1 MGIPVKNLEIFEELQ
16 QDELDMVSNYA
27 KSLIRNRVPH
37 TTSYYKFQEA
47 RKRMLA
53 KNPMTDEDI
62 DRTIEVLN
70 AYEA

>member
-37 TTSYYKFQEA
+37 TTSYLSFRRLVKECLQ
-47 RKRMLA
+47 RIL
-53 KNPMTDEDI
+53 
-62 DRTIEVLN
+62 
-70 AYEA
+70 